1 MATTSLPALQTAIK
15 NTLNTIFPTNEAP
28 ELDVKI
34 TQLSQQ
40 LAVDIDSYVQD
51 VVSKITGTGVVAPSI
66 PVQVAVP
73 AGTGATTAPGT
84 VSSVTLV
91 TN

>member
-15 NTLNTIFPTNEAP
+15 STLNSIFPTNEVP
-28 ELDVKI
+28 ELDAKI

-40 LAVDIDSYVQD
+40 LASDFDTYVQD
-51 VVSKITGTGVVAPSI
+51 VVSKITGTGVVASSI
-66 PVQVAVP
+66 PVQVVVP
-73 AGTGATTAPGT
+73 DGTGTTTAPGT
-84 VSSVTLV
+84 VSSVTLT